1 MAPTTFQMGR
11 TAAKVEFEANHHIL
25 ANINAAQ
32 KIKSTLIHKAKV
44 KKSYAKLKEREQLD
58 SGPAY
63 DPYTTT
69 EDAPNPEEPKS
80 PTLEIHPERQAML
93 DNPLPSPPPP
103 SAFQGNA
110 TESRPRKAPK
120 FRPFVKESEHARNK
134 REVAEVRRE
143 AIEESNRQRNE
154 KLADR
159 ERMRRMTATA
169 RKPDRNGQRRLGRE
183 SKVLLERVKRLVG
196 K

>member
-1 MAPTTFQMGR
+1 MGPTV
-11 TAAKVEFEANHHIL
+11 AKVGLEAYNHVL
-25 ANINAAQ
+25 ANIDAAQ

-44 KKSYAKLKEREQLD
+44 KKAYAKLKEREQFD

-63 DPYTTT
+63 DPYTNT
-69 EDAPNPEEPKS
+69 EDAPSPEEAKS
-80 PTLEIHPERQAML
+80 PTLALHPERQAML

-103 SAFQGNA
+103 SALQGNA
-110 TESRPRKAPK
+110 PQSRPRKAPK
-120 FRPFVKESEHARNK
+120 SRPFVKESELAK
-134 REVAEVRRE
+134 KKWEETEDRRE
-143 AIEESNRQRNE
+143 AMEESNRQRNE

-183 SKVLLERVKRLVG
+183 SKVLLERVKRLVEE
-196 K
+196 

>member
-1 MAPTTFQMGR
+1 MAPTTFQMGH
-11 TAAKVEFEANHHIL
+11 TAAKVESEAYHHDS

-44 KKSYAKLKEREQLD
+44 KKSYAKLKEREQFD

-69 EDAPNPEEPKS
+69 EDAPNLEEARS

-103 SAFQGNA
+103 GTLQGYA
-110 TESRPRKAPK
+110 TKSRPRKAPK
-120 FRPFVKESEHARNK
+120 PRPFVRESQFAKKK
-134 REVAEVRRE
+134 REEADIRRE
-143 AIEESNRQRNE
+143 ATEETNRQRNE

-183 SKVLLERVKRLVG
+183 SKVLLERVKRLVCE
-196 K
+196 

>member
-1 MAPTTFQMGR
+1 MGR
-11 TAAKVEFEANHHIL
+11 TVAKVEFQTYHHVL
-25 ANINAAQ
+25 ANIDAAQ

-44 KKSYAKLKEREQLD
+44 KKSYAKLKEREQFD

-69 EDAPNPEEPKS
+69 EDAPNPEETRS
-80 PTLEIHPERQAML
+80 PTLALHPERQAML

-103 SAFQGNA
+103 SVLHGNA
-110 TESRPRKAPK
+110 TETRPRKAPK
-120 FRPFVKESEHARNK
+120 SRPFVKESELAKKK
-134 REVAEVRRE
+134 REEAEVRSE
-143 AIEESNRQRNE
+143 AMEVSNRQRNE

-196 K
+196 E